1 MSNSPFRPGYSRMPL
16 VFGGHDE
23 AIAEFE
29 NVFANYDLGENQ
41 SVLLSGLRGAGK
53 TSMLGTLADLAA
65 SHGWMVIR
73 EDAGEGLLG
82 RVMDTTIPM
91 VLRSFDGA
99 TRMRLTELGIW
110 NFNASFEYVERS
122 RSVEPSLRNDLIAIS
137 DATENRGIL
146 VLVDE
151 VASGKTALDE
161 LARFTLE
168 ISHAIAAGINLVVVL
183 AGVKIDLD
191 ELLQR
196 PHMTFLRRSRQLDFR
211 RLSPAATRRVL
222 RETTETGGRT
232 LAVPA
237 EDHLIATSQG
247 YPYLVQLAGDYAWR
261 NQPDADVVTL
271 DDAEAAREKAIDE
284 VEKRVISRVY
294 QDLSEKDQEFLI
306 AMAQDDGSAKM
317 ADICRR
323 MEVSAQYG
331 QIYKQRL
338 IDSGY
343 VQQVAH
349 GYVDFSLPYLRDY
362 VRSLLEDRV
371 RPDETEAVGWE
382 DFPPPSR

>member
-137 DATENRGIL
+137 DATENCGIL

-362 VRSLLEDRV
+362 VRSLLQDRV

>member
-137 DATENRGIL
+137 DATENCGIL

>member
-137 DATENRGIL
+137 DATENCGIL

-362 VRSLLEDRV
+362 VRSLLEDRI

>member
-16 VFGGHDE
+16 VFGGHED

-29 NVFANYDLGENQ
+29 NVFENYDLGDNQ
-41 SVLLSGLRGAGK
+41 SVLISGLRGAGK
-53 TSMLGTLADLAA
+53 TSMLGTLAHLAA
-65 SHGWMVIR
+65 ARGWVVIR
-73 EDAGEGLLG
+73 DDAGEGLLG
-82 RVMDTTIPM
+82 RVMDTTIPTI
-91 VLRSFDGA
+91 LRSFDRD
-99 TRMRLTELGIW
+99 TRMRLTELGVW
-110 NFNASFEYVERS
+110 SSSASFEYVERP
-122 RSVEPSLRNDLIAIS
+122 RSITPSLRNDLIAIS
-137 DATENRGIL
+137 DATDDCGIL

-151 VASGKTALDE
+151 VATGKTALDE
-161 LARFTLE
+161 LSRFALE
-168 ISHAIAAGINLVVVL
+168 ISHAIAAGINLVVAL

-232 LAVPA
+232 LALAA
-237 EDHLIATSQG
+237 EEHLIATSQG

-261 NQPDADVVTL
+261 NNPEAAIVTL
-271 DDAEAAREKAIDE
+271 PDAEAAREKAIKE
-284 VEKRVISRVY
+284 VERRVISRVY
-294 QDLSEKDQEFLI
+294 QDLSAKDQEFLI
-306 AMAQDDGSAKM
+306 AMAQDESRAKM
-317 ADICRR
+317 ADICQR
-323 MEVSAQYG
+323 MGVSRQYG

-343 VQQVAH
+343 VQSVAH

-362 VRSLLEDRV
+362 VRSLV
-371 RPDETEAVGWE
+371 GSSSRPVEAESIGWE
-382 DFPPPSR
+382 DYPPPSR

>member
-137 DATENRGIL
+137 DATENCGIL

-371 RPDETEAVGWE
+371 RPDETEPVGRE

>member
-137 DATENRGIL
+137 DATENCGIL

-349 GYVDFSLPYLRDY
+349 GYVDFSLPYLRGY
-362 VRSLLEDRV
+362 VRSLLEDRI

>member
-1 MSNSPFRPGYSRMPL
+1 MPL

-137 DATENRGIL
+137 DATENCGIL

-362 VRSLLEDRV
+362 VRSLLQDRV

>member
-1 MSNSPFRPGYSRMPL
+1 
-16 VFGGHDE
+16 
-23 AIAEFE
+23 
-29 NVFANYDLGENQ
+29 
-41 SVLLSGLRGAGK
+41 
-53 TSMLGTLADLAA
+53 
-65 SHGWMVIR
+65 
-73 EDAGEGLLG
+73 
-82 RVMDTTIPM
+82 
-91 VLRSFDGA
+91 
-99 TRMRLTELGIW
+99 MRLTELGIW

-137 DATENRGIL
+137 DATENCGIL

>member
-1 MSNSPFRPGYSRMPL
+1 MPL

-137 DATENRGIL
+137 DATENCGIL

-222 RETTETGGRT
+222 HETTETGGRT
-232 LAVPA
+232 LVVPA
-237 EDHLIATSQG
+237 EDDLIATSQG
-247 YPYLVQLAGDYAWR
+247 YPYLVQLAGDYARR
-261 NQPDADVVTL
+261 NQPDANVVTL
-271 DDAEAAREKAIDE
+271 DDAEATREGN
-284 VEKRVISRVY
+284 R
-294 QDLSEKDQEFLI
+294 
-306 AMAQDDGSAKM
+306 
-317 ADICRR
+317 
-323 MEVSAQYG
+323 
-331 QIYKQRL
+331 
-338 IDSGY
+338 
-343 VQQVAH
+343 
-349 GYVDFSLPYLRDY
+349 
-362 VRSLLEDRV
+362 
-371 RPDETEAVGWE
+371 
-382 DFPPPSR
+382 

>member
-137 DATENRGIL
+137 DATENCGIL

-271 DDAEAAREKAIDE
+271 DDAEAAREKAINE